1 MKLISVLFVLFVF
14 MGINGLLL
22 MFAWNYVMPYLF
34 KLPEIGFLQAFAL
47 VLVANALI
55 KGHIVSGEFKG

>member
-1 MKLISVLFVLFVF
+1 MKLLGVLAVLFLF

-22 MFAWNYVMPYLF
+22 MVAWNYVMPYLF
-34 KLPEIGFLQAFAL
+34 KLPEIGFIQAYAL

-55 KGHIVSGEFKG
+55 KGHIISGEFKG